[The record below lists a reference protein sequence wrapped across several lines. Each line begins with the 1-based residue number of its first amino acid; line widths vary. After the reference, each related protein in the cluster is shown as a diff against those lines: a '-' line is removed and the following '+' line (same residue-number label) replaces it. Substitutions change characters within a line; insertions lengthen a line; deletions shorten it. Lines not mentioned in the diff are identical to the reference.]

1 MLYFPAETKVYH
13 KYVGGRSIE
22 SFESWLAEEK
32 WNDVEPREI
41 GSS

>member
-1 MLYFPAETKVYH
+1 MLYFPTDDKVYH

-22 SFESWLAEEK
+22 SFESWLGEEK
-32 WNDVEPREI
+32 WNEVEAREI